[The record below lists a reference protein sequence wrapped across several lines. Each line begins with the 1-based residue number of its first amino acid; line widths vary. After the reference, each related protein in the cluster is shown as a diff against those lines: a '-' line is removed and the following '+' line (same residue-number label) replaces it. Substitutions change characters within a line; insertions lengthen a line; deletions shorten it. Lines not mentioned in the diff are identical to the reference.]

1 MKTWLDINYTEFD
14 DDRRRVDVFAPE
26 DACRATVLWT
36 HGGGLEAG
44 SRKGFDGIA
53 AQLCAAGIGFV
64 SVEYRMYPEFAFPAF
79 VEDNARAA
87 AWLKAH
93 HAEYGLSDR
102 IFIGGSSAGG
112 YLSMMLCFARKYLA
126 AVGLTPEDFAGYIF
140 DAGQPTTHFNIL
152 KYRGEDARLCRL
164 DEAAPIFHVTD
175 DRPGR
180 PIQVIYADNDMPA
193 RLEQNNLLLAT
204 MKHFGYDMSLV
215 RVKLMEGYGH
225 CGYDGEEKDG
235 RWVLADLIGDFVDFA
250 LDKNS

>member
-1 MKTWLDINYTEFD
+1 MKTWTDINYTEHD

-26 DACRATVLWT
+26 GECRATVLWT

-53 AQLCAAGIGFV
+53 SRLCAAGIGFV
-64 SVEYRMYPEFAFPAF
+64 SVEYRMYPDCAFPAF

-87 AWLKAH
+87 AWLRE
-93 HAEYGLSDR
+93 HAAGYGLSEK

-112 YLSMMLCFARKYLA
+112 YLTMMLCFAREYLA
-126 AVGLTPEDFAGYIF
+126 DVGLAPEDFAGYVF

-152 KYRGEDARLCRL
+152 KYRGEDPRLCRL
-164 DEAAPIFHVTD
+164 DEAAPIWHVKD
-175 DRPGR
+175 KRPGR
-180 PIQVIYADNDMPA
+180 PIQVIYADDDMPA

-225 CGYDGEEKDG
+225 CGYDYEQKDG
-235 RWVLADLIGDFVDFA
+235 RWVLADLIAGFVDFA
-250 LDKNS
+250 LTR